1 MLEGLDW
8 SFDPVGRLPGLASVR
23 QIRSGW
29 RFDLRSMNAK
39 RLPALF
45 VFLSG
50 VLFGA
55 ALLGLFVLGA
65 GAAFF
70 LFPVPLL
77 LFLGWRLDETS
88 GRRRAQEADAL
99 RFAGAAEERERIL
112 RNLHDDL
119 GAQLLSLVY
128 QADDA
133 QTQERAR
140 RALNTLRANVAQ
152 TLDQQLTL
160 IEVIESMRGETE
172 HRLQAH
178 GLAVRWDIPVEV
190 DTAAVPTVNVAGV
203 HRVLSEAISNIIRHA
218 HASSVEISVRRS
230 ADRVS
235 VALID
240 DGVGGADP
248 MKPGRGLKSMQ
259 ERAAQMGGA
268 VVIETVTG
276 GGTRIELSLPS

>member
-1 MLEGLDW
+1 
-8 SFDPVGRLPGLASVR
+8 
-23 QIRSGW
+23 
-29 RFDLRSMNAK
+29 MNAK